1 MSELILFKLIHL
13 KWILTKFKRILTNS
27 NINWFILDQI
37 LKRFEAIPL
46 LDSIYLSKNFKITTY
61 YGDIMISLTGIPLSE
76 GNKPI
81 IADFNDWNVER
92 RKQMEVLQWNMVS
105 NAWDV
110 LYHLVNKF
118 GYQLVKY

>member
-1 MSELILFKLIHL
+1 
-13 KWILTKFKRILTNS
+13 
-27 NINWFILDQI
+27 
-37 LKRFEAIPL
+37 
-46 LDSIYLSKNFKITTY
+46 
-61 YGDIMISLTGIPLSE
+61 MISLTGIPLSE

>member
-13 KWILTKFKRILTNS
+13 KW
-27 NINWFILDQI
+27 
-37 LKRFEAIPL
+37 

-110 LYHLVNKF
+110 LYHLVKKF